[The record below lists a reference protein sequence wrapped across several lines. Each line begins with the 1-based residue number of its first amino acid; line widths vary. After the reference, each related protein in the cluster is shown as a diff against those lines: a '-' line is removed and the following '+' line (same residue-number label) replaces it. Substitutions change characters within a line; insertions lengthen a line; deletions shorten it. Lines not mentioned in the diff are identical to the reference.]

1 MTTNGT
7 TRVEGHAGQ
16 QAVAALMAFGTDT
29 MFTLNGGHIWPLYD
43 AARDQG
49 MQVVDTRHE
58 GAKIARENRE
68 LQEVYEYLQ
77 TPAGKEF
84 AARAE
89 VMALKPGERLIV
101 LKEAARQAQQRP
113 PDLATRVLD
122 SLDRNARYAQEV
134 FQVWSGIGQNS
145 AQAAPEPPAQPA
157 KQSPDKPAAKSLP
170 APAP

>member
-1 MTTNGT
+1 MG
-7 TRVEGHAGQ
+7 
-16 QAVAALMAFGTDT
+16 AALLLALLALALATHGRFLHPTGYG
-29 MFTLNGGHIWPLYD
+29 LSL
-43 AARDQG
+43 AK
-49 MQVVDTRHE
+49 QVVDTRHE